1 MNYFETIIENESK
14 KEYYINLMNF
24 VDEEYKTKT
33 IFPEKENIYS
43 AFKYTPYNK
52 VKVVI
57 IGQDPYHGEGEAH
70 GLSFSVCPN
79 VKIPP
84 SLKNIYKELN
94 TEMGCY
100 IPNNGYLVKWADQG
114 VLLLNAVLTVEK
126 DKPASHRGKGWE
138 IFTDNIIAEINKK
151 DEPVVFMLWGNFAKS
166 KKKLLNNPKHLVLE
180 SAHPSPFSAR
190 HGFFGNN
197 HFILANEYLK
207 KNGLEPIDWQI
218 ENI

>member
-94 TEMGCY
+94 EEMGCY
-100 IPNNGYLVKWADQG
+100 I
-114 VLLLNAVLTVEK
+114 
-126 DKPASHRGKGWE
+126 
-138 IFTDNIIAEINKK
+138 
-151 DEPVVFMLWGNFAKS
+151 
-166 KKKLLNNPKHLVLE
+166 LNN
-180 SAHPSPFSAR
+180 
-190 HGFFGNN
+190 
-197 HFILANEYLK
+197 
-207 KNGLEPIDWQI
+207 
-218 ENI
+218 